1 MNEIENEDAQ
11 SCPTLCDP
19 MDCCT
24 PGLPVHHQLP
34 EHAQT
39 HESPSAVI
47 LEPEKIKSATVSPL
61 LCHEVM
67 GPDAL
72 TLVF

>member
-11 SCPTLCDP
+11 SCLTLCDP

-34 EHAQT
+34 ERAQT

-47 LEPEKIKSATVSPL
+47 LEPEKIESSTVSPS

-67 GPDAL
+67 GPNAL